1 MTKNNRIEY
10 LDLVKGVA
18 ILLVCIGH
26 AYYIRIGDLGGS
38 VSLDNSVLRKLIY
51 SFHMPLFMVLCGFFS
66 TTAYQTAFNR
76 LLRKKFV
83 QLIVPILTCISLS
96 LGMHF
101 FSGHLSLSL
110 IKAEGIAMLWFLK
123 VLFICYLIVYLF
135 LRITKG
141 NEWFACMLSLI
152 IVFFIPYSDINS
164 LNWYLFIF
172 WFGIF
177 WRNYYDAYMKNIR
190 SVTFIATFIFVIS
203 VLLAKATYL
212 EATRW
217 DLIFKSPTQ
226 YMIQLVVSL
235 SGAFMVIG
243 SCHFIEKFFR
253 NHWLPR
259 KVEMIGQYSLGI
271 FVTQYIVLEG
281 FCKKYLLIAPAW
293 TPNIKLY
300 DFFIA
305 PAIGILASITCFYL
319 TRLLAKNRYINYL
332 LLGNQY

>member
-26 AYYIRIGDLGGS
+26 AYYTRIGNLGGCIS
-38 VSLDNSVLRKLIY
+38 MNNSVLRELIY

-66 TTAYQTAFNR
+66 VGSYRIEFKTLFK
-76 LLRKKFV
+76 KKFT
-83 QLIVPILTCISLS
+83 QLIIPILSCISLS

-101 FSGHLSLSL
+101 FSGHISCKL
-110 IKAEGIAMLWFLK
+110 IKTESIAMLWFLK
-123 VLFICYLIVYLF
+123 VLFVCYLVVYLF

-141 NEWFACMLSLI
+141 NESVACFLSLI
-152 IVFFIPYSDINS
+152 TVFFIPYSDINS
-164 LNWYLFIF
+164 LNWYLLIF

-177 WRNYYDAYMKNIR
+177 WRNNYEAYIKNIK
-190 SVTFIATFIFVIS
+190 TITLIATLVFVIS
-203 VLLAKATYL
+203 VLLEKATYL
-212 EATRW
+212 ESTRL
-217 DLIFKSPTQ
+217 DLIVKNPSL

-235 SGAFMVIG
+235 SGACMVIG
-243 SCHFIEKFFR
+243 ACHFLEKFFR
-253 NHWLPR
+253 NYWIPK

-271 FVTQYIVLEG
+271 FVTQYFVLEG
-281 FCKKYLLIAPAW
+281 ICKKYLIIAPAW
-293 TPNIKLY
+293 TPNIRLY

-305 PAIGILASITCFYL
+305 PAIGILGCITCFYL
-319 TRLLAKNRYINYL
+319 TRLLVKNRYINYL